1 MIDICIIGGGAAG
14 MTAAICAKEKNPSLD
29 VLIIEK
35 KEQMGKKILAS
46 GNGKC
51 NLTNIRCQN
60 YRQTLAF
67 FAHLGLL
74 TRTDEEGRVY
84 PYTEEARAVYTA
96 MEKRIGIL
104 GIRTETSSQVLA
116 VDKKEHFQI
125 HTAKDCFEARKLLIA
140 CGGKAGP
147 QFGTTGDGSKLAK
160 QLGHHVTRLVPV
172 LTAIDVKEDNR
183 DLAGIRVKACV
194 SLCRRGEIIAEET
207 GELQFTKTGVSGICV
222 FNLSRFLLLPQG
234 KTIKDGFDDY
244 RILIDFFPGKD
255 NLTEVLLERSQMK
268 GFEREHLLDFLVRG
282 SIAERI
288 YQLSKGDIKEMAR
301 LLRHFPLSPKGAK
314 GWDYAQVTKGGVC
327 LDEIDLTAM
336 KSKMTKDLYFAG
348 EVVDYDGPCGGYN
361 LQYAFETG
369 MLAGKEMA
377 NE

>member
-51 NLTNIRCQN
+51 NLTNIKCQN

-194 SLCRRGEIIAEET
+194 SLCHRGEIIAEET

-244 RILIDFFPGKD
+244 RILIDFFPGKG

-282 SIAERI
+282 PIAERI

-336 KSKMTKDLYFAG
+336 ESKITKDLYFAG